1 MRGKKD
7 NNPERMLPL
16 RPRLEKAGSKTEAI
30 DLLRGNGGGE
40 ASNQDRTTGGGVDTA
55 EEDVKT
61 I

>member
-1 MRGKKD
+1 
-7 NNPERMLPL
+7 MLPL